1 MKAVIF
7 DCDGVLIDSEVIAV
21 NVALTC
27 LAEIGLVYDRHEY
40 AGRFLGNTAADH
52 HRGLDDDHRTHFGRP
67 LPEGFTETLSAR
79 MFTAMM
85 DNVHAV
91 PGALDVVRA
100 LDMPMGVA
108 SGSHPARL
116 ERKLREAGMFAFF
129 APHVY
134 SAQIVARGK
143 PAPDIYLHAAARM
156 GVPSA
161 HCIAVEDSVN
171 GVTSARAAGMVVVGF
186 TGGGH
191 CPPNQAEVL
200 RGAGACRVVAHMDQL
215 LTVLRGAA

>member
-7 DCDGVLIDSEVIAV
+7 DCDGVLIDSEIIAV
-21 NVALTC
+21 RVALEC
-27 LAEIGLVYDRHEY
+27 LAEIGLVYDRHDY
-40 AGRFLGNTAADH
+40 AGRFLGHTAADH
-52 HRGLDDDHRTHFGRP
+52 HRGLNDDHTRHFGRP
-67 LPEGFTETLSAR
+67 LPEGFIENLSTR

-91 PGALDVVRA
+91 PGARDVVRA
-100 LDMPMGVA
+100 LDVPMGVA
-108 SGSHPARL
+108 SGSHPERL
-116 ERKLREAGMFAFF
+116 ERKLREAGMFEFF

-134 SAQIVARGK
+134 SAQIVTRGK
-143 PAPDIYLHAAARM
+143 PAPDIYLHTAARM
-156 GVPSA
+156 GVTPA
-161 HCIAVEDSVN
+161 QCVVVEDSLN

-200 RGAGACRVVAHMDQL
+200 RGAGASQVVAHMDQL